1 MRSREWLT
9 DATALFLDGVDK
21 LSDTDLDAP
30 TGLPGW
36 TRRHVVAHV
45 HFNALALGRLVSWA
59 ATGTE
64 NRMYPSMERRNAEIA
79 EGAALPAADLRRL
92 VHASAEELAAALDA
106 LPTEAWTHEVV
117 TAQGRTIAA
126 TEIPWMRAKEM
137 AVHAVDLGAGTTFA
151 DLPDDL
157 VTALLTDVVTKRVA
171 GGEGAGLAAWLTG
184 RTAEAPALGPW
195 L

>member
-92 VHASAEELAAALDA
+92 VHASAEELVAALDA

-126 TEIPWMRAKEM
+126 TEIPWMRTKEM

-157 VTALLTDVVTKRVA
+157 VTALLTDVVTRRVA